1 MVGGNTVTLGV
12 GVAPTGVGV
21 DLGVGAMNGVVVGG
35 GDGSMSA
42 SSSAK
47 SLQRTSSG
55 HVVTAVLGLP
65 KLKTG
70 RPGGGRRRRGRPR
83 GRRRRYVA
91 EATDGRERGQG
102 EGAADSLAEG

>member
-1 MVGGNTVTLGV
+1 
-12 GVAPTGVGV
+12 
-21 DLGVGAMNGVVVGG
+21 MNGVVVGG

-55 HVVTAVLGLP
+55 HVVNAVLGLP

-70 RPGGGRRRRGRPR
+70 RPGGGEGDGVVQGGSRRR
-83 GRRRRYVA
+83 
-91 EATDGRERGQG
+91 
-102 EGAADSLAEG
+102 

>member
-1 MVGGNTVTLGV
+1 MVGGNAVTLGV
-12 GVAPTGVGV
+12 GVAPIGVGV

-47 SLQRTSSG
+47 SLQRTASG
-55 HVVTAVLGLP
+55 HVVNTVLGLP

-70 RPGGGRRRRGRPR
+70 RPGGGEG
-83 GRRRRYVA
+83 
-91 EATDGRERGQG
+91 DGVVKGG
-102 EGAADSLAEG
+102 